1 MASNLTPM
9 ALLAERSKAQATA
22 ARVPIRVGRALLTG
36 LIGSAAASVIVAS
49 AELVA
54 QTIQIGMMQL
64 PPAVVALLFV
74 SVLLNRLVARFRPRA
89 ALSTPEL
96 VIVFVMMLFSAMIA
110 SRGVMERLL
119 PAQVGLSYYAEGN
132 NWQTLYFPLLNPA
145 LFPWNLSAPQP
156 EPLVR
161 WFYQRIPYG
170 ESIPWGA
177 WIASTARWLI
187 LIGAVFVAFLCI
199 SVLLRKQWVE
209 NERLSFPLVQLP
221 LELVR
226 GGEFFANRA
235 FWAGAVL
242 PICVFTLN
250 GLHRNIPTIP
260 EITLV
265 YPLKDYFT
273 TPPYDQMTIF
283 SLYLS
288 FAAVGFFFLIPTE
301 LLFSFWFF
309 YLLSKGLEFLGLTYG
324 FETTAKHAATAGF
337 VKWLCSGAFFAVAG
351 YVVYSARHHLRY
363 VWQVV
368 KGDAPPP
375 DNELLSYRWA
385 FWGLVGAFVVIVL
398 WAQWA
403 GMDWWVAALVFAI
416 YLMVQGLVM
425 ARCTAEGG
433 LLITEGCFT
442 PMDVI
447 TMEKYSLLSPR
458 NLATMALVDATLF
471 RDLRGISITGFLDA
485 QRLSE
490 EVHLPKRKLL
500 LALGIGIVAA
510 IAVGFAFQLW
520 LPYSYGAL
528 TLYPYVYERQPT
540 QFFRENAPFMT
551 PSGGETP
558 IPAFRPLFF
567 ALGFIFTLLL
577 AWGRSALPGFPFHPL
592 GFAMSATWGVI
603 VLWFSM
609 LVAWLIKVPI
619 LRYGG
624 MPLYRRVRPF
634 FLGMIFGEFFSAAV
648 WAILALLYR
657 VETPVYPWP

>member
-1 MASNLTPM
+1 M
-9 ALLAERSKAQATA
+9 ALLTEPRAAPAERNH
-22 ARVPIRVGRALLTG
+22 PPMRVGRALLVG
-36 LIGSAAASVIVAS
+36 IIGSAAVSVIVAA

-64 PPAVVALLFV
+64 PPAVIALLFV
-74 SVLLNRLVARFRPRA
+74 GVLLNRLVARFRPYA
-89 ALSTPEL
+89 ALSTPEMA
-96 VIVFVMMLFSAMIA
+96 IVFVMMLFSAMIA

-119 PAQVGLSYYAEGN
+119 PLQVGVSYYAEGN
-132 NWQTLYFPLLNPA
+132 NWAQLYFPLLNPL
-145 LFPWNLSAPQP
+145 LFPWNPAEPQP
-156 EPLVR
+156 EPLVK
-161 WFYQRIPYG
+161 WFYQRVPYG
-170 ESIPWGA
+170 EPIPWRA
-177 WIASTARWLI
+177 WIASTSRWLI
-187 LIGAVFVAFLCI
+187 LVGAVFMAFLCI

-209 NERLSFPLVQLP
+209 NERLAFPLVQLP
-221 LELVR
+221 LELMR

-235 FWAGAVL
+235 FWLGALL

-273 TPPYDQMTIF
+273 TPPYDQMTMF

-309 YLLSKGLEFLGLTYG
+309 YLLSKGFEFLGLTYG
-324 FETTAKHAATAGF
+324 FETTAKHAAAAGF

-351 YVVYSARHHLRY
+351 YVLYSARRHLQY
-363 VWQVV
+363 VWQVI

-375 DNELLSYRWA
+375 PPGSELMSYRWA
-385 FWGLVGAFVVIVL
+385 FWGLVGSFIVILL

-442 PMDVI
+442 PMDVV
-447 TMEKYSLLSPR
+447 TMEKYSLFSPR
-458 NLATMALVDATLF
+458 NLTTMALLDAALF
-471 RDLRGISITGFLDA
+471 RDLRGIPITGMLDA
-485 QRLSE
+485 QKLSE
-490 EVHLPKRKLL
+490 ETRLRKWKLR
-500 LALGIGIVAA
+500 LALGVGIIAA
-510 IAVGFAFQLW
+510 MGIAFAFQLW
-520 LPYSYGAL
+520 LPYTYGAL
-528 TLYPYVYERQPT
+528 NLYGYVYERQPT

-558 IPAFRPLFF
+558 VPAFRPLFF
-567 ALGFIFTLLL
+567 GLGFVITLLL

-609 LVAWLIKVPI
+609 LAAWLIKAPL

-624 MPLYRRVRPF
+624 MPLYRKARPF

>member
-1 MASNLTPM
+1 M
-9 ALLAERSKAQATA
+9 ALLTERREAQVSN
-22 ARVPIRVGRALLTG
+22 ARSPMRMGRALLIG
-36 LIGSAAASVIVAS
+36 LIGSAVASVVVAA
-49 AELVA
+49 AELVS

-64 PPAVVALLFV
+64 PPAVIALLFV
-74 SVLLNRLVARFRPRA
+74 GVLLNRLVARFRPSA
-89 ALSTPEL
+89 ALSPPEL
-96 VIVFVMMLFSAMIA
+96 AVVFVMMLFSAIIA

-119 PAQVGLSYYAEGN
+119 PVQVGISYYAEAN
-132 NWQTLYFPLLNPA
+132 NWASLYFPLLNPA
-145 LFPWNLSAPQP
+145 LFPWDPAQLQP
-156 EPLVR
+156 EPLVK

-170 ESIPWGA
+170 EPIPWGV

-187 LIGAVFVAFLCI
+187 LIGAVFTAFLCI

-209 NERLSFPLVQLP
+209 NERLAFPLVQLP
-221 LELVR
+221 LELMR
-226 GGEFFANRA
+226 GGEFWGNRL
-235 FWAGAVL
+235 FWMGALL
-242 PICVFTLN
+242 PIIVFTLN

-273 TPPYDQMTIF
+273 TPPYDQMTMF

-309 YLLSKGLEFLGLTYG
+309 YLLSKAFEFLGLTYG
-324 FETTAKHAATAGF
+324 FETTAKHAAAAGF
-337 VKWLCSGAFFAVAG
+337 VKWLCSGAFFAVAA
-351 YVVYSARHHLRY
+351 YVLYSARHHLRY

-368 KGDAPPP
+368 RGDAPPP
-375 DNELLSYRWA
+375 PPGSELMSYRWA
-385 FWGLVGAFVVIVL
+385 FWGLIGSFLVIL
-398 WAQWA
+398 FWAQWV
-403 GMDWWVAALVFAI
+403 GMDWWAAALVFAI
-416 YLMVQGLVM
+416 FLMVQGLVM

-442 PMDVI
+442 PMDII

-458 NLATMALVDATLF
+458 NLTTMALLDATLF
-471 RDLRGISITGFLDA
+471 RDLRGIPITGMLDA
-485 QRLSE
+485 QKLGEDVRLQ
-490 EVHLPKRKLL
+490 KRKLL
-500 LALGIGIVAA
+500 LAMVVGIVGA
-510 IAVGFAFQLW
+510 IAIGFMFQLW
-520 LPYSYGAL
+520 LPYNYGAL
-528 TLYPYVYERQPT
+528 NLYGYVYERQPT

-558 IPAFRPLFF
+558 VPAFRPLFF
-567 ALGFIFTLLL
+567 VLGFGMTLLL
-577 AWGRSALPGFPFHPL
+577 AWGRSMLPGFPFHPL

-609 LVAWLIKVPI
+609 LVAWFIKVPL

-624 MPLYRRVRPF
+624 MPLYRRARPF

-648 WAILALLYR
+648 WAVLALLYG
-657 VETPVYPWP
+657 VDTPVYPWP

>member
-1 MASNLTPM
+1 M
-9 ALLAERSKAQATA
+9 ALLLEQHEAQSGA
-22 ARVPIRVGRALLTG
+22 ARPPIRTGRALLIG
-36 LIGSAAASVIVAS
+36 LIGSAAASVIVAA

-64 PPAVVALLFV
+64 PPAVIALLFV
-74 SVLLNRLVARFRPRA
+74 GVLLNRLVARFRPRA

-96 VIVFVMMLFSAMIA
+96 AVVFVMMLFSAMIA

-119 PAQVGLSYYAEGN
+119 PVQVGVSYYAEGN
-132 NWQTLYFPLLNPA
+132 NWAQLYFPLFNPA
-145 LFPWNLSAPQP
+145 LFPWNPAEPQP
-156 EPLVR
+156 EPLVK

-177 WIASTARWLI
+177 WIVSTVRWLV
-187 LIGAVFVAFLCI
+187 LIGAVFFAFLCI

-209 NERLSFPLVQLP
+209 NERLAFPLVQLP
-221 LELVR
+221 LELMR
-226 GGEFFANRA
+226 GGEFFGNRL
-235 FWAGAVL
+235 FWLGALL
-242 PICVFTLN
+242 PLSVFTLN

-273 TPPYDQMTIF
+273 TPPYDQITMF

-309 YLLSKGLEFLGLTYG
+309 YLLSKGFEFLGLTYG
-324 FETTAKHAATAGF
+324 FETTAKHAAAAGF
-337 VKWLCSGAFFAVAG
+337 IKWLCSGAFFAVAG
-351 YVVYSARHHLRY
+351 YVLYSARHHLRY

-375 DNELLSYRWA
+375 PPGSELLSYRWA
-385 FWGLVGAFVVIVL
+385 FWGLIGSFLVILL

-403 GMDWWVAALVFAI
+403 GMDWWIAALVFAI

-442 PMDVI
+442 PMDVV

-458 NLATMALVDATLF
+458 NLTAMALVDAVLF
-471 RDLRGISITGFLDA
+471 RDLRGIPITGMLDA
-485 QRLSE
+485 QKLSE
-490 EVHLPKRKLL
+490 ETRLHKQKLL
-500 LALGIGIVAA
+500 LTLGVGIVAA
-510 IAVGFAFQLW
+510 IGIAFAFQLW
-520 LPYSYGAL
+520 LPYTYGAL
-528 TLYPYVYERQPT
+528 NLYGYVYERQPT

-558 IPAFRPLFF
+558 VPAFRPLFF
-567 ALGFIFTLLL
+567 GLGFTATLLL

-609 LVAWLIKVPI
+609 LVAWLIKAPL

-624 MPLYRRVRPF
+624 MPLYRRARPL
-634 FLGMIFGEFFSAAV
+634 FLGMSFGEFFSAAV
-648 WAILALLYR
+648 WAVLALLYG

>member
-1 MASNLTPM
+1 MT
-9 ALLAERSKAQATA
+9 LLQEPTGQEVRSPAPV
-22 ARVPIRVGRALLTG
+22 RFGRSLFWG
-36 LIGSAAASVIVAS
+36 IVAS
-49 AELVA
+49 AITSVLVAAAELVS

-64 PPAVVALLFV
+64 PPAVIALIFLTVLVNRVVAWM
-74 SVLLNRLVARFRPRA
+74 RPHA
-89 ALSTPEL
+89 ALRTPEL
-96 VIVFVMMLFSAMIA
+96 VVVFVMMLFSAMIA

-119 PAQVGLSYYAEGN
+119 PAQIGVSYYAEGN
-132 NWQTLYFPLLNPA
+132 NWEQLYFPLLNPA
-145 LFPWNLSAPQP
+145 LFPWNPAESQP
-156 EPLVR
+156 EPLVK
-161 WFYQRIPYG
+161 WFYQRLPYG
-170 ESIPWGA
+170 ASIPWGV

-221 LELVR
+221 LELMR
-226 GGEFFANRA
+226 GGEFFSNRA
-235 FWAGAVL
+235 FWLGALV
-242 PICVFTLN
+242 PVIVFTLN

-265 YPLKDYFT
+265 LPLKDYFS
-273 TPPYDQMTIF
+273 TPPYDQMTMF

-309 YLLSKGLEFLGLTYG
+309 YLLSKGFEFLGLTYG
-324 FETTAKHAATAGF
+324 FETQAKHAAAAGF
-337 VKWLCSGAFFAVAG
+337 VKWLSSGAFFAVAA
-351 YVVYSARHHLRY
+351 YVLYTARHHLRY
-363 VWQVV
+363 IGQVI
-368 KGDAPPP
+368 KGDVPPP
-375 DNELLSYRWA
+375 PPGSELFSYRWA
-385 FWGLVGAFVVIVL
+385 VIGLVGAFLAIL
-398 WAQWA
+398 FWAQWA
-403 GMDWWVAALVFAI
+403 GMDWWVAAVVFAI
-416 YLMVQGLVM
+416 YLLVQGLVM

-442 PMDVI
+442 PMDII

-458 NLATMALVDATLF
+458 NLTTMALMDAMLF
-471 RDLRGISITGFLDA
+471 RDLRGIPITGYLDA
-485 QRLSE
+485 QKLGDETRLQ
-490 EVHLPKRKLL
+490 KRTLL
-500 LALGIGIVAA
+500 RTLAIGIVVA
-510 IAVGFAFQLW
+510 IGVAFAFQLW
-520 LPYSYGAL
+520 LPYTYGAL
-528 TLYPYVYERQPT
+528 NLYGYVYERQPT

-551 PSGGETP
+551 PSGGETQ

-567 ALGFIFTLLL
+567 MLGFGFTLLL
-577 AWGRSALPGFPFHPL
+577 AWGRSVFPGFPFHPL

-609 LVAWLIKVPI
+609 LVAWLIKAPL

-648 WAILALLYR
+648 WAMLALFFG
-657 VETPVYPWP
+657 VDTPVYPWP